1 MTNPSSVDA
10 LALKTD
16 AGAEVLAQS
25 GDDTGGPDGNDSD
38 DSTAPNAC
46 KPTTTPESEL
56 LLAKSL
62 GYPSGWRVV
71 RTVPHPALLDLPKSE
86 VTSLVSHKID
96 QVRSRIFTH
105 FDVIYTSSDGAAD
118 WYYNHS
124 SAMQAALDFVDDKYT
139 GFGGKG
145 HGLKEQ
151 PLYVKDDLV
160 NVKFEGIW
168 YAAVCTGFKRYDDE
182 IRYSVLYKVDGAH
195 QTNISKE
202 LMIKATRKSQKRLI
216 ASTTPP
222 KKSSKK
228 SSKKSTSSAKKKT
241 NLKFKSS
248 FLRALSNK
256 EIKLLAAN
264 AKKHGFPK
272 GWLLNEKMGSRYSIW
287 SPCGSQSFR
296 SKAAAFE
303 AAGVVFEAPKV
314 IDSGV
319 GGIANGTESESEE
332 SDQDVKPPPKK
343 SRNSPKPKA
352 KKVTPKLKDKI
363 SKTKVDPEPAT
374 STKKKRGRPQKRK
387 GGDFEATEKNP
398 QNYSEAGQED
408 VFPNGA
414 KLDDDDPPWR
424 ESGNRYLGQRILHK
438 YVDEEGDQRTQEG
451 VVGCWLSANDV
462 DSQGEPAYVSEKT
475 GLPTEL
481 FRVHFDAKEEGDIMF
496 VDLEDFELEDQLI
509 K

>member
-1 MTNPSSVDA
+1 MTNPSSVDT

-16 AGAEVLAQS
+16 AGAEVLAQN
-25 GDDTGGPDGNDSD
+25 GDDTGGPDGDDSD
-38 DSTAPNAC
+38 DGTALNAY

-71 RTVPHPALLDLPKSE
+71 RTVPHPALLDVPKSE
-86 VTSLVSHKID
+86 VTSLVSHKTD
-96 QVRSRIFTH
+96 QARSRIFTH

-160 NVKFEGIW
+160 NVQFEGTW

-202 LMIKATRKSQKRLI
+202 LMMKATQKSQKRLI
-216 ASTTPP
+216 ASTSSP
-222 KKSSKK
+222 KKST
-228 SSKKSTSSAKKKT
+228 KKSTSSAKKKT
-241 NLKFKSS
+241 NSKFKSS
-248 FLRALSNK
+248 FLRTLSNK

-264 AKKHGFPK
+264 GKKHGFPK
-272 GWLLNEKMGSRYSIW
+272 GWLLNEKKDNRYSIW
-287 SPCGSQSFR
+287 SPCGSQSYR
-296 SKAAAFE
+296 SKTAAFE
-303 AAGVVFEAPKV
+303 AAGVTNG
-314 IDSGV
+314 GV
-319 GGIANGTESESEE
+319 VGIASGIESEIEE
-332 SDQDVKPPPKK
+332 SDKDVKPPPKK
-343 SRNSPKPKA
+343 ARNSPKPKA
-352 KKVTPKLKDKI
+352 KQVTPKLKDNI
-363 SKTKVDPEPAT
+363 SKTKVDPEPPT
-374 STKKKRGRPQKRK
+374 SSKKKRGRPRKRK
-387 GGDFEATEKNP
+387 VGDVEATEINP
-398 QNYSEAGQED
+398 QNSTEIRQKED
-408 VFPNGA
+408 IFPNDA

-424 ESGNRYLGQRILHK
+424 ESGNKYLGQRILHK

-462 DSQGEPAYVSEKT
+462 DSQGEPAYASEKT

-509 K
+509 